1 MQKYQHV
8 SKDEMIQM
16 LNQEMNNFNS
26 QHSYTEEELNDIDDI
41 EIEKDSFL
49 IKLKQKTY
57 IMDLDKMKLEE
68 VIEG

>member
-1 MQKYQHV
+1 
-8 SKDEMIQM
+8 
-16 LNQEMNNFNS
+16 MNNFNS

-41 EIEKDSFL
+41 QIEKDSFV
-49 IKLKQKTY
+49 IKLKQKSY